1 VFFSI
6 GILIDKKLIYLFVL
20 QYYLCLWQYLEDILE
35 KNIQIE
41 IDDNHY

>member
-1 VFFSI
+1 
-6 GILIDKKLIYLFVL
+6 L